1 MKTTLKRG
9 IGRSSGADGNGNG
22 RANGHV
28 ALPPHGRPEMSRYR
42 VEPPRRRGVAR
53 TLLVAV
59 GALFVALLV
68 VGGGLAGGFYL
79 YLEEGVAHRIAPKS
93 EQVRVAAEKLDAV
106 PAGEPAIALAIGY
119 DKRLGGE
126 GEVNGARSD
135 TVMLLRADPDTD
147 SVSML
152 SFPRDL
158 VVPIHCPGKPVY
170 ENRINE
176 AYSDCGVQG
185 TVETVRALTG
195 LPINYLVTV
204 NFHGFKQLVA
214 KLGGVW
220 MDVDRRYYNPEGTG
234 YASIDL
240 QPGYQKLN
248 GQDALDFV
256 RYRHTDSDI
265 YRLARQQLFVQ
276 AFKQALTSQFS
287 PTDLPKVIR
296 VVTDNVEVGQ
306 AGNEEF
312 DVQTLLSYGLF
323 LFNRPNLYQSK
334 IDMACYGEDDVAA
347 ITVDGSCIRNAVSD
361 FANPDVDASEKA
373 TLTALGKKP
382 KSDTPPPKETTVVV
396 LNGNGV
402 PGAAADASYQL
413 AQRAYVMLTPPDNMA
428 ANAPTQDHYRSKVLY
443 DDQQPRAEAAAK
455 KLATLLGQADIEA
468 FPVDEPEVR
477 TLANGAMVVLVLGQL
492 FDGNVA
498 PVPEDKTPAR
508 TPPSVVKNA
517 DMTLAAVRE
526 AQKRVR
532 FPLLVPSVVEQSSRL
547 STESGSRLYSM
558 AGHRTLRL
566 TFVHGGGEYWGIQ
579 MVKWREAPAIQ
590 APTRKLYVKG
600 RRYELHY
607 SGSHI
612 HMVVLR
618 QAGATYWVVNTILN
632 TLTNETMIA
641 IARGLEP
648 IAKASA

>member
-9 IGRSSGADGNGNG
+9 IGRSAAADGNGNG
-22 RANGHV
+22 RAV
-28 ALPPHGRPEMSRYR
+28 LPPPAAEEPRVTRYR
-42 VEPPRRRGVAR
+42 VEPPRRRGVLR
-53 TLLVAV
+53 TLLVALA
-59 GALFVALLV
+59 ALVVALLV
-68 VGGGLAGGFYL
+68 VGAGLAGGFYL
-79 YLEEGVAHRIAPKS
+79 YLEEGVAHRIAPRS
-93 EQVRVAAEKLDAV
+93 EQVRVAAEKLDAI

-119 DKRLGGE
+119 DKRMGPE
-126 GEVNGARSD
+126 AAVNGARSD
-135 TVMLLRADPDTD
+135 TVMLLRADPHTD

-220 MDVDRRYYNPEGTG
+220 MDVDRRYYNPPGTG

-240 QPGYQKLN
+240 QPGYQKLA

-287 PTDLPKVIR
+287 PTDLPKIVR
-296 VVTDNVEVGQ
+296 VLTDNVEVGQ
-306 AGNEEF
+306 AGNAEF
-312 DVQTLLSYGLF
+312 DVSTLLSYGLF
-323 LFNRPNLYQSK
+323 LYARPNVYQAK
-334 IDMACYGEDDVAA
+334 IDLSCYGDDDVAA
-347 ITVDGSCIRNAVSD
+347 ITVDPSCVRSAVGD
-361 FANPDVDASEKA
+361 FVNPDVDASEKA
-373 TLTALGKKP
+373 TLVALGKKP
-382 KSDTPPPKETTVVV
+382 KLATPLPKETTVVV

-413 AQRAYVMLTPPDNMA
+413 GQRGYVTLTPPDNMP
-428 ANAPTQDHYRSKVLY
+428 ANAPTQDYYRTKVFY
-443 DDQQPRAEAAAK
+443 DDTQPRAEAAAK
-455 KLATLLGQADIEA
+455 TLASLLGDADA
-468 FPVDEPEVR
+468 KPFPVDEPELR
-477 TLANGAMVVLVLGQL
+477 TLANGAMTLVVLGQL
-492 FDGNVA
+492 FDGSVA
-498 PVPEDKTPAR
+498 PVPEDKTPER
-508 TPPSVVKNA
+508 TPPAVVKDA
-517 DMTLAAVRE
+517 DLTLAAVRE
-526 AQKRVR
+526 AQKRMR
-532 FPLLVPSVVEQSSRL
+532 FPLLVPAVVERSSRL
-547 STESGSRLYSM
+547 SSESGARVYGM

-579 MVKWREAPAIQ
+579 MVKWRSAPAIQ
-590 APTRKLYVKG
+590 APTRKLFIKG

-607 SGSHI
+607 SGPHI

-618 QAGATYWVVNTILN
+618 QGGASYWVVNTLLN
-632 TLTNETMIA
+632 TLSNETMLA
-641 IARGLEP
+641 IAKGLQP
-648 IAKASA
+648 LPKA